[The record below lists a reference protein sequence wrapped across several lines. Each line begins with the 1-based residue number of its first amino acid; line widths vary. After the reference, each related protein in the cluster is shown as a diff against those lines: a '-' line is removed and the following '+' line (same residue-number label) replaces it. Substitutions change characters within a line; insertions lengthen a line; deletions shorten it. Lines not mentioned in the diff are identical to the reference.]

1 MNFYSIEFQD
11 GYTKEVQNLNDNQ
24 AVKMAQSIL
33 RRWNQPGCKVYRT
46 NPYNSNKKRLVGEQ
60 VNSDFNPDLPVLY
73 KDPIDK
79 IIASKPEPKRKK
91 SVNKKGKK
99 SQSGNSGRKIKYQ
112 VPLSAIAEK
121 LGKNPAALRRKL
133 RKSGIQK
140 PEGGWGWDS
149 WEDPVVQEILTW
161 KEA

>member
-1 MNFYSIEFQD
+1 MNFYSIEFQG
-11 GYTKEVQNLNDNQ
+11 GYTKEIQNLNDNQ

-33 RRWNQPGCKVYRT
+33 RRWNQPSCKVYRT

-60 VNSDFNPDLPVLY
+60 VNYGFNPDLPVLY
-73 KDPIDK
+73 KDPIHK
-79 IIASKPEPKRKK
+79 IIASKPERKK
-91 SVNKKGKK
+91 SVNKEGKK

-149 WEDPVVQEILTW
+149 WEDPAVQEILTW